1 MTLGERI
8 KSLRQYKKITLREF
22 SKKIGISISFLS
34 DIENSR
40 SKPSLERLKDI
51 AEGLGV
57 AVSYLLGE
65 EEETVESNNFYAFTS
80 TENKYRDING
90 VKEDSIYISK
100 KDLPSKALKEI
111 EEYIEFIRYKYKKDK
126 NW

>member
-65 EEETVESNNFYAFTS
+65 EEETIEGNDSYAFTS
-80 TENKYRDING
+80 TENKYKDING

-100 KDLPSKALKEI
+100 KDLPPNALKEI
-111 EEYIEFIRYKYKKDK
+111 EEYIEFIRYKYKKEK
-126 NW
+126 